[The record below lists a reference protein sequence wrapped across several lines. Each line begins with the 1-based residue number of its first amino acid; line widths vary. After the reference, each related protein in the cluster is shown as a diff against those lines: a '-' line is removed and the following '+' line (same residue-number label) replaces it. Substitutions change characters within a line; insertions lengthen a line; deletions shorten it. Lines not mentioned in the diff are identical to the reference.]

1 MVLHRPVELARLTGH
16 PENCASLRCSHT
28 AVVTNVLTSPVHEF
42 YTRVFMKSKREGNA
56 EIGRIIERH
65 MPLDKADEL
74 FSELSKV
81 GGNAF
86 RTAMTRVKRIIQ
98 KRRV

>member
-1 MVLHRPVELARLTGH
+1 
-16 PENCASLRCSHT
+16 
-28 AVVTNVLTSPVHEF
+28 
-42 YTRVFMKSKREGNA
+42 MKSKREGNA
-56 EIGRIIERH
+56 EIARIIERH

-98 KRRV
+98 KRMA

>member
-1 MVLHRPVELARLTGH
+1 
-16 PENCASLRCSHT
+16 
-28 AVVTNVLTSPVHEF
+28 
-42 YTRVFMKSKREGNA
+42 MKSKREGNA

-86 RTAMTRVKRIIQ
+86 RTAMTRVDNPLVSSLARPV
-98 KRRV
+98 RAEDRTAGYF